1 MQDGSDPAVDSC
13 EAAIDGRGEFI
24 RIADEF
30 GMGAERAA
38 DIGEVSLLALPA
50 RAQLRLKGIGLGG
63 DTLRIN
69 PLHRRL
75 DRLPTAIVEHHS
87 QNRNLILLRDGE
99 YRVRRGKMKA
109 AVSDDLHDAPIRLRQ
124 LQA

>member
-50 RAQLRLKGIGLGG
+50 RAQL
-63 DTLRIN
+63 
-69 PLHRRL
+69 
-75 DRLPTAIVEHHS
+75 
-87 QNRNLILLRDGE
+87 
-99 YRVRRGKMKA
+99 
-109 AVSDDLHDAPIRLRQ
+109 
-124 LQA
+124 